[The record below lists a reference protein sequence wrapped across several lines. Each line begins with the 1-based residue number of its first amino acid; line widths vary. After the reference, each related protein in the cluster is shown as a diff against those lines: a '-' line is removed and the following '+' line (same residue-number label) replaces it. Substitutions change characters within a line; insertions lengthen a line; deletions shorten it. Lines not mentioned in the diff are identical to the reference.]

1 MLHSRAVSL
10 DNNIAERMLRV
21 LVIARLTTL
30 VRAATSGQTGWD
42 EALAVMDAE
51 PAGINPWTWTL
62 EYLQACATSGRQPP
76 ADLRPVCLG

>member
-1 MLHSRAVSL
+1 MLHSPAVSL

-21 LVIARLTTL
+21 LVIVRLTTSA
-30 VRAATSGQTGWD
+30 RAATSGQAGWD

-62 EYLQACATSGRQPP
+62 EYLQACATSDRQPP